1 MSILSSVVAVTL
13 CCFLI
18 AFVLLIVQF
27 NPVRVCRVRR
37 AAGLYKNYIEVAD
50 RAVDVIEA
58 MHGMLLSEV
67 IEWNEWADMDDMVHS
82 MITELNEIED
92 EAKGIDN
99 DTSDLLSDLNAVRSS
114 LVYTWNRMEAL
125 VDEEVIFVETYK

>member
-18 AFVLLIVQF
+18 ACVLLIVQF
-27 NPVRVCRVRR
+27 NPVRVRRVRR
-37 AAGLYKNYIEVAD
+37 AADLYKNYIDVAN

-82 MITELNEIED
+82 MITELNNIED
-92 EAKGIDN
+92 DAKCIDN